1 MEGRCY
7 HMSKKIRISYSS
19 SEDVKDYLEKVAD
32 QYNMTIS
39 GVITMI
45 IMQHKFQSETL
56 SKVETLNSIVEKM
69 GVVDSENA
77 SK

>member
-1 MEGRCY
+1 
-7 HMSKKIRISYSS
+7 MSKKIRINYSS
-19 SEDVKDYLEKVAD
+19 SEDVKDYLQQVSD

-45 IMQHKFQSETL
+45 IMQHKFQTETL
-56 SKVETLNSIVEKM
+56 TKVKSLNSIVEKM
-69 GVVDSENA
+69 GIVDSENT

>member
-1 MEGRCY
+1 
-7 HMSKKIRISYSS
+7 MSKKIRINYSS
-19 SEDVKDYLEKVAD
+19 SEDVKDYLQQVSD

-45 IMQHKFQSETL
+45 IMQHKFQIETL
-56 SKVETLNSIVEKM
+56 TKVKSLNSIVEKM
-69 GVVDSENA
+69 GIVDSENT

>member
-1 MEGRCY
+1 
-7 HMSKKIRISYSS
+7 MSKKIRISYSS
-19 SEDVKDYLEKVAD
+19 SENVKDYLEKVAD

-56 SKVETLNSIVEKM
+56 SKVEALNSIVEKM
-69 GVVDSENA
+69 GVIDSENT